1 MCGECLAL
9 VTVADDVAGAVYAAF
24 AQGGD
29 GVYEVG
35 EAFFF
40 DEAADGEEVRRAVF
54 GRVVGELFEVES
66 VVDAV
71 HGRFSGVLFA

>member
-1 MCGECLAL
+1 VQAGDVCGECLAL

-40 DEAADGEEVRRAVF
+40 D
-54 GRVVGELFEVES
+54 
-66 VVDAV
+66 DAV
-71 HGRFSGVLFA
+71 SKNMSPFRR